1 MHLSP
6 QDQLTKLSHGI
17 DRLISPDLLLSQLH
31 NAHTQK
37 RPLRVKMGVDPTAPD
52 IHLGHCVGLL
62 KLRQFQ
68 DLGHTAILIIGDFT
82 ASIGDPSGRNT
93 TRPKLDEAT
102 ILANAHT
109 YQTQAF
115 KILRREQTEVIWNGS
130 WFKTMS
136 AQALLELL
144 SRRSVSQMLQRED
157 FKNRLEE
164 QQPLGIHEICY
175 PILQGWDSVMI
186 RADVEIGGSDQLFNL
201 LVGRDLQEQSGQPP
215 QSIITLPLLE
225 GTDGIKKMSKSL
237 GNTISVNDPPKEM
250 FGKTMSIP
258 DALTPKWSEILF
270 SQSIDPSIHPMES
283 KKQLAQKII
292 TLFHSP
298 QAAQEAREEF
308 ERVFSKQELPN
319 EIPQYTPSST
329 DLPIIK
335 ILVGIGAAP
344 SNSEARRLIQAGAVS
359 INQNKITDPHM
370 LLDYTLPTLI
380 LRCGKRFYAK
390 ILPPSKL

>member
-6 QDQLTKLSHGI
+6 QDQLTQISRGT
-17 DRLISPDLLLSQLH
+17 DRLISPDLLLRQLH

-82 ASIGDPSGRNT
+82 AGIGDPSGRNT
-93 TRPKLDEAT
+93 TRPKLDEST

-130 WFKTMS
+130 WFKKMS

-157 FKNRLEE
+157 FKTRLEE

-186 RADVEIGGSDQLFNL
+186 QADVEIGGSDQLFNL

-225 GTDGIKKMSKSL
+225 GTDGVKKMSKSL
-237 GNTISVNDPPKEM
+237 GNTIRVNDTPKDI

-258 DALTPKWSEILF
+258 DTLTSKWSQILF
-270 SQSIDPSIHPMES
+270 GESIDPNVHPMES
-283 KKQLAQKII
+283 KKQLAQRIV
-292 TLFHSP
+292 TLFHSSE
-298 QAAQEAREEF
+298 AAQEAREEF
-308 ERVFSKQELPN
+308 ERVFSKHELPT
-319 EIPQYTPSST
+319 EIPEYTPSSAT
-329 DLPIIK
+329 LSITK
-335 ILVGIGAAP
+335 ILVEIGATS
-344 SNSEARRLIQAGAVS
+344 SNSEARRLIQARAVS
-359 INQNKITDPHM
+359 INQNKITDPNM
-370 LLDYTLPTLI
+370 QLDYTLPSLI

-390 ILPPSKL
+390 ILPPKT

>member
-1 MHLSP
+1 MSLSP
-6 QDQLTKLSHGI
+6 EDQLTLLSRGTEHI
-17 DRLISPDLLLSQLH
+17 ISPNHLLSQLQK
-31 NAHTQK
+31 AHKEKQ
-37 RPLRVKMGVDPTAPD
+37 PLRVKMGVDPTAPD

-82 ASIGDPSGRNT
+82 ASIGDPSARNT
-93 TRPKLDEAT
+93 TRPKLDQAT
-102 ILANAHT
+102 IQANALT

-115 KILRREQTEVIWNGS
+115 KILHREQTEVIWNGS

-157 FKNRLEE
+157 FKNRLQA

-175 PILQGWDSVMI
+175 PILQGWDSVMV

-201 LVGRDLQEQSGQPP
+201 LVGRDLQEQCNQPP
-215 QSIITLPLLE
+215 QSIITLPLLQ
-225 GTDGIKKMSKSL
+225 GTDGTKKMSKSL
-237 GNTISVNDPPKEM
+237 GNTISVNDTPKEI

-258 DALTPKWSEILF
+258 DNLTPQWSQILF
-270 SQSIDPSIHPMES
+270 GHPIDPNLHPMES

-292 TLFHSP
+292 NLFYP
-298 QAAQEAREEF
+298 AQAAQEAREEF
-308 ERVFSKQELPN
+308 ERVFSKQQLPTQ
-319 EIPQYTPSST
+319 IPEYPLSSLT
-329 DLPIIK
+329 LPITK
-335 ILVGIGAAP
+335 ILVEIGATT

-359 INQNKITDPHM
+359 INHVKITDPH
-370 LLDYTLPTLI
+370 LQIDFTQAPII
-380 LRCGKRFYAK
+380 LRCGKRFYAQ
-390 ILPPSKL
+390 ILPPQN